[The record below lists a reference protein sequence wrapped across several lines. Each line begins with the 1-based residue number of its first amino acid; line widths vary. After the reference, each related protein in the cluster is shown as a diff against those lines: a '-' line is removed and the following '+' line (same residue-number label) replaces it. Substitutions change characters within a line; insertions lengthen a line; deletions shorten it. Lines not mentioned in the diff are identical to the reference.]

1 MPTKDPY
8 DVVMRPAIREAVRR
22 GSEKFHVPE
31 AVFILHALEYYLKFR
46 CSQHPF
52 TDRIEFFEGKQV
64 STAKNRAEKA
74 RAKILGL
81 LTPNQ
86 KKNKREAALEK
97 AKRWLEENEKKEEAH
112 NGNQER
118 GNTAEDSAE
127 TERPDRAGRE
137 NDGRNGVEPVS
148 GD

>member
-31 AVFILHALEYYLKFR
+31 SVFILHALEYYLKFR

-52 TDRIEFFEGKQV
+52 SDRIEFFEGKQV

-86 KKNKREAALEK
+86 KKNKREQALER
-97 AKRWLEENEKKEEAH
+97 AKKWLEQNEKQEEH
-112 NGNQER
+112 NGNKER
-118 GNTAEDSAE
+118 GNAATDSA
-127 TERPDRAGRE
+127 TAERPDRQ
-137 NDGRNGVEPVS
+137 S
-148 GD
+148 

>member
-31 AVFILHALEYYLKFR
+31 SVFILHALEYYLKFR

-52 TDRIEFFEGKQV
+52 SDRIEFFEGKQV
-64 STAKNRAEKA
+64 SAAKNRAEKA

-86 KKNKREAALEK
+86 RKNKREAALEK
-97 AKRWLEENEKKEEAH
+97 AKRWLEQNETKEEAH

-118 GNTAEDSAE
+118 SNIATDSA
-127 TERPDRAGRE
+127 TAERPDRQG
-137 NDGRNGVEPVS
+137 
-148 GD
+148 

>member
-31 AVFILHALEYYLKFR
+31 SVFILHALEYYLKFR

-52 TDRIEFFEGKQV
+52 SDRIEFFEGKQV

-86 KKNKREAALEK
+86 RKNKREQALER
-97 AKRWLEENEKKEEAH
+97 AKKWLEENETQEEAH
-112 NGNQER
+112 NGNQE
-118 GNTAEDSAE
+118 GSDIATDSAE
-127 TERPDRAGRE
+127 TERL
-137 NDGRNGVEPVS
+137 DGQG
-148 GD
+148 

>member
-52 TDRIEFFEGKQV
+52 SDRIEFFEGKQV
-64 STAKNRAEKA
+64 SAAKNRAEKA

-86 KKNKREAALEK
+86 RKNKREQALER
-97 AKRWLEENEKKEEAH
+97 AKKWLEQNETKEETH

-118 GNTAEDSAE
+118 GNTVEDSATAE
-127 TERPDRAGRE
+127 GLDRQG
-137 NDGRNGVEPVS
+137 
-148 GD
+148 

>member
-1 MPTKDPY
+1 MTNGGAIPHKNGGPTMPTKEPY

-52 TDRIEFFEGKQV
+52 TDRIEFFEGKQI
-64 STAKNRAEKA
+64 SAAKNRAEKM

-86 KKNKREAALEK
+86 KKNKRESALER
-97 AKRWLEENEKKEEAH
+97 AKKWLEQNETKEEH
-112 NGNQER
+112 NGNQE
-118 GNTAEDSAE
+118 GSNTVEDSSE
-127 TERPDRAGRE
+127 TEGSDRQG
-137 NDGRNGVEPVS
+137 
-148 GD
+148 

>member
-1 MPTKDPY
+1 MPTKEPY

-52 TDRIEFFEGKQV
+52 TDRIEFFEKV
-64 STAKNRAEKA
+64 SISTAKNRAEKM

-86 KKNKREAALEK
+86 KKNKREQALER
-97 AKRWLEENEKKEEAH
+97 AKKWLEENEKQKAH
-112 NGNQER
+112 NGNQEG
-118 GNTAEDSAE
+118 GNASEDSAE
-127 TERPDRAGRE
+127 TEGSHRQG
-137 NDGRNGVEPVS
+137 
-148 GD
+148 

>member
-1 MPTKDPY
+1 MPTKEPY

-52 TDRIEFFEGKQV
+52 TDRINFFEGKQV
-64 STAKNRAEKA
+64 SAAKNRAEKA

-86 KKNKREAALEK
+86 KKNKREAALER
-97 AKRWLEENEKKEEAH
+97 AKKWLEQNEKQEEAH
-112 NGNQER
+112 NGNKER
-118 GNTAEDSAE
+118 SNIAEDSSEAKG
-127 TERPDRAGRE
+127 P
-137 NDGRNGVEPVS
+137 NGQ
-148 GD
+148 G

>member
-1 MPTKDPY
+1 MPRKDPY

-31 AVFILHALEYYLKFR
+31 AVFVLHALEYYLKFR

-52 TDRIEFFEGKQV
+52 SDRIEFFEKV
-64 STAKNRAEKA
+64 SISTAKNRAEKA

-86 KKNKREAALEK
+86 KKYKREAALER
-97 AKRWLEENEKKEEAH
+97 AKKWLEENETKEEAH
-112 NGNQER
+112 NGNQE
-118 GNTAEDSAE
+118 GSNIATDLAEA
-127 TERPDRAGRE
+127 ERPDGQ
-137 NDGRNGVEPVS
+137 G
-148 GD
+148 

>member
-1 MPTKDPY
+1 MINSVSLPAIPPQKGDTMPTKEPY

-31 AVFILHALEYYLKFR
+31 SVFILHALEYYLKFR

-52 TDRIEFFEGKQV
+52 SDRIEFFEGKQV
-64 STAKNRAEKA
+64 SAAKNRAEKA

-86 KKNKREAALEK
+86 KKNKREQALEK
-97 AKRWLEENEKKEEAH
+97 AKRWLEQNETQETQ
-112 NGNQER
+112 NGNQE
-118 GNTAEDSAE
+118 GSNIAEDSA
-127 TERPDRAGRE
+127 TAERPDR
-137 NDGRNGVEPVS
+137 
-148 GD
+148 

>member
-52 TDRIEFFEGKQV
+52 SDRIEFFEGKQV
-64 STAKNRAEKA
+64 SAAKNRAEKA

-86 KKNKREAALEK
+86 RKNKREQALER
-97 AKRWLEENEKKEEAH
+97 AKKWLEQNETKEEAH
-112 NGNQER
+112 NGDTER
-118 GNTAEDSAE
+118 GNAATDSATAE
-127 TERPDRAGRE
+127 RP
-137 NDGRNGVEPVS
+137 NGQ
-148 GD
+148 G

>member
-1 MPTKDPY
+1 MPTKEPY

-31 AVFILHALEYYLKFR
+31 SVFILHALEYYLKFR

-52 TDRIEFFEGKQV
+52 TDRIEFFEGKQI
-64 STAKNRAEKA
+64 SAAKNRAEKM

-86 KKNKREAALEK
+86 KKNKRESALER
-97 AKRWLEENEKKEEAH
+97 AKKWLEENEKQEETH
-112 NGNQER
+112 NGNKE
-118 GNTAEDSAE
+118 GSNIAEDSSE
-127 TERPDRAGRE
+127 TERPNRQG
-137 NDGRNGVEPVS
+137 
-148 GD
+148 